1 VGHGTPIKCR
11 IRDPRCTCSRTPPW
25 SFLHPHVLPPTVP
38 IRSSLSL
45 TQLPRYDNKQKS
57 NQTTRPRNT
66 VKREATRH
74 RKNNYTERTQK
85 EERLSP
91 LGGCPI
97 PGPKNRS
104 GDSLS
109 TSLSLS
115 LASTSRV
122 DRVDLYS
129 LNRNG
134 IGLSSS

>member
-1 VGHGTPIKCR
+1 VGRGSPVKCH
-11 IRDPRCTCSRTPPW
+11 IRDPRCNCSRTPPW
-25 SFLHPHVLPPTVP
+25 SFLHPHVLPPTVL

-45 TQLPRYDNKQKS
+45 TQLPRYHDKQKS
-57 NQTTRPRNT
+57 NQTTRPRKT
-66 VKREATRH
+66 AKRETTRH
-74 RKNNYTERTQK
+74 KRNNYTERMQH

-97 PGPKNRS
+97 NGPKNKS
-104 GDSLS
+104 GDLLS

-115 LASTSRV
+115 LASTSWV

>member
-1 VGHGTPIKCR
+1 VGRGTRVKCR
-11 IRDPRCTCSRTPPW
+11 IRDLRCTCSRTRPSSIRM
-25 SFLHPHVLPPTVP
+25 SFLQWVL
-38 IRSSLSL
+38 IRSTLTL
-45 TQLPRYDNKQKS
+45 TQLPRYSDKQKS
-57 NQTTRPRNT
+57 TQTTKPRKT
-66 VKREATRH
+66 VESEATRH
-74 RKNNYTERTQK
+74 RRNNCTERMQH

-97 PGPKNRS
+97 PGPKNKS
-104 GDSLS
+104 GDLLS

-122 DRVDLYS
+122 DHVDLYG